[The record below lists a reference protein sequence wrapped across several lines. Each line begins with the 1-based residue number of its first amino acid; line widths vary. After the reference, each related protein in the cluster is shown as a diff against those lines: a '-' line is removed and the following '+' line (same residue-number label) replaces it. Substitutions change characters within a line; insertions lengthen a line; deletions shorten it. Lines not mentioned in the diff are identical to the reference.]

1 MSLLYFSL
9 KNAKLKGRQAIFDLP
24 AGHSCPFALTCFCQA
39 NRETGKITDGPW
51 QAFRC
56 YAASAEAVFPAARKC
71 RWQNFDALKGK
82 TAVQAYGIIS
92 TELPAQPLIRIHS
105 SGDFFTPAYFAAWLM
120 VAGAFPDVIFYAYT
134 KAIPYWLEAK
144 KLGMIPSNLKLN
156 ASYGGKFDA
165 LIKPNGLKSV
175 TVVNSEDEAR
185 LLGLEIDHDDTH
197 AWAQDKS
204 FALLIHGNGPKGS
217 FQAKKHNE
225 IARAAR
231 KANECKK

>member
-9 KNAKLKGRQAIFDLP
+9 KNLKLKAKQAIFDLP

-39 NRETGKITDGPW
+39 NRETGKITDGDW
-51 QAFRC
+51 QVFRC
-56 YAASAEAVFPAARKC
+56 YAASAEAVFYAARKR

-82 TAVQAYGIIS
+82 TALQAYGIIS
-92 TELPAQPLIRIHS
+92 SELPEQPLVRIHS
-105 SGDFFTPAYFAAWLM
+105 SGDFFKESYFHAWIM
-120 VAGAFPDVIFYAYT
+120 VAQAFPDVIFYAYT

-144 KLGMIPSNLKLN
+144 RLGIIPSNLKLN

-165 LIKPNGLKSV
+165 LIKPHGLKSV

-185 LLGLEIDHDDTH
+185 LLGLEIDHDDFH
-197 AWAQDKS
+197 AWGQEKS